1 MGKTIKRER
10 SEFESLKAEREE
22 SRHAARIAA
31 KEIAEDDYLQAKMD
45 HERCLEIQAARWM
58 AEIAAKEDAINE
70 ELWMN
75 IEKMFA
81 PLDD

>member
-22 SRHAARIAA
+22 SRHAARIAE
-31 KEIAEDDYLQAKMD
+31 KEIAEDDYLQAKRD
-45 HERCLEIQAARWM
+45 HERFLEIQTARWLD
-58 AEIAAKEDAINE
+58 EIAWREDAIDQ
-70 ELWMN
+70 ELWTS